1 MALLEVRKL
10 TKRFGGL
17 VALDDVSFEVE
28 KEEIVGLIGPNGAGK
43 TTLFNCV
50 TGFYKPDS
58 GEIHFDGYNMCG
70 LKPHETCLKGMART
84 FQIVKAFHSMR
95 VIECVT
101 AGALART
108 DRTQDGKKKAL
119 ETLEFVGLAD
129 KKNVL
134 AGSLTIVDRKRLGLA
149 SALATGPKLML
160 LDEVAAGLNPVEID
174 DVIRLLRKIRD
185 GGTTLFIVEHVMKL
199 IMPVADRVAVLHH
212 GKKIA
217 EGRGEEVA
225 RDEAVIEAYLG
236 RE

>member
-1 MALLEVRKL
+1 MALLEVRRL

-17 VALDDVSFEVE
+17 VALDDVSFNVE
-28 KEEIVGLIGPNGAGK
+28 KGEIVGLIGPNGAGK

-50 TGFYKPDS
+50 TGFYEPDS
-58 GEIHFDGYNMCG
+58 GEIHFDGHNICG
-70 LKPHETCLKGMART
+70 LKPHETCLKGIART

-95 VIECVT
+95 VMESVT
-101 AGALART
+101 TGALART
-108 DRTQDGKKKAL
+108 DRTQDGEKKAL
-119 ETLEFVGLAD
+119 ETLGFVGLAD

-149 SALATGPKLML
+149 SALATGPKLIL

-185 GGTTLFIVEHVMKL
+185 GGTTLFVVEHVMKL

-217 EGRGEEVA
+217 EGRPEEVA